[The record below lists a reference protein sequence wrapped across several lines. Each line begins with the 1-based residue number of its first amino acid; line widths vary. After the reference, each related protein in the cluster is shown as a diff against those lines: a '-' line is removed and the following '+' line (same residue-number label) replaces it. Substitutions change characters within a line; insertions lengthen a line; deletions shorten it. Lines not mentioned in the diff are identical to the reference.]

1 MWPILNRPTV
11 QPSTAL
17 ERALIVGVAAPADVR
32 AERLQLRSPDVV
44 ARGLAAMEMFMA
56 HDDATMAANV
66 DMLVRNYDDTE
77 VAVANDFVCALA
89 HVLSPAGYRPGIAI

>member
-1 MWPILNRPTV
+1 
-11 QPSTAL
+11 
-17 ERALIVGVAAPADVR
+17 
-32 AERLQLRSPDVV
+32 
-44 ARGLAAMEMFMA
+44 MA